1 MWYKIHLQMKSYVL
15 KNSTNYGQTKIM
27 MLRFWV
33 ESEEFV
39 FVVNDIMNP
48 IDMYMHDCSN

>member
-1 MWYKIHLQMKSYVL
+1 
-15 KNSTNYGQTKIM
+15 M

-48 IDMYMHDCSN
+48 TDMYMQLIIPINRMFSKIYEC

>member
-1 MWYKIHLQMKSYVL
+1 MFF
-15 KNSTNYGQTKIM
+15 KNTTSYGQTKIM
-27 MLRFWV
+27 MLTFWV

-48 IDMYMHDCSN
+48 TDMYMHDCSN

>member
-1 MWYKIHLQMKSYVL
+1 MKFYVL
-15 KNSTNYGQTKIM
+15 KNSTNYGLTKIM
-27 MLRFWV
+27 MRFWV

-48 IDMYMHDCSN
+48 TNMYMHDCFN